1 MDTTDPSKI
10 EKAPEDGIYVYGLF
24 IEGARWSFKNEVL
37 EEPTPGEMT
46 SLMPLIHFLPQ
57 EMIKEGTQMKQ
68 QVQQSDVETYSC
80 PVYKTS
86 VRAGV
91 LSTTGQ
97 STNFILAVEIP
108 TAEDPE
114 HWTLRGTA
122 LLTMLN
128 D

>member
-1 MDTTDPSKI
+1 
-10 EKAPEDGIYVYGLF
+10 VYGLY
-24 IEGARWSFKNEVL
+24 IEGARWARERGCLDEQN
-37 EEPTPGEMT
+37 PGEMN
-46 SLMPLIHFLPQ
+46 SSMPIIHFLPQ
-57 EMIKEGTQMKQ
+57 EVARNDPGANKRPKQ
-68 QVQQSDVETYSC
+68 DETDMDDALYKC

-97 STNFILAVEIP
+97 STNFILSIDLPCSENE
-108 TAEDPE
+108 TPE
-114 HWTLRGTA
+114 HWTLRATA

>member
-1 MDTTDPSKI
+1 MTVLCAARRDAVAVAAAARHALLPPLLQR
-10 EKAPEDGIYVYGLF
+10 APPC
-24 IEGARWSFKNEVL
+24 A
-37 EEPTPGEMT
+37 
-46 SLMPLIHFLPQ
+46 
-57 EMIKEGTQMKQ
+57 GTAA
-68 QVQQSDVETYSC
+68 SPPRSPPPPAA

-97 STNFILAVEIP
+97 STNYVISVELP
-108 TAEDPE
+108 TDRDPNS
-114 HWTLRGTA
+114 WVLTGAA